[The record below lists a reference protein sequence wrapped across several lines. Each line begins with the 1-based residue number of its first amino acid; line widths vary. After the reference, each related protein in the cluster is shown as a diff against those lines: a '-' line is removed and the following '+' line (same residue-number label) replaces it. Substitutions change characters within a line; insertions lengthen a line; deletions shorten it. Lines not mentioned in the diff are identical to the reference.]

1 VLLALL
7 ALLFSTNDTMYI
19 DEAQHAIYEATGER
33 VSFAATFRGIKH
45 LKLTRKVVSEVLY
58 CNWEACKHTPG

>member
-45 LKLTRKVVSEVLY
+45 LRLTRKVVSEVHSLGTGMHA
-58 CNWEACKHTPG
+58 NTPG